1 MRKSVVAVLA
11 APIVLGALS
20 GIGASPVAA
29 AEDEI
34 TVSVG
39 FADLNLDA
47 PAGSAA
53 LEQRIATAV
62 KEVCAKPDIRN
73 LKAMTAWEECKASAR
88 IGALDQLS
96 FASPYEGLALASV
109 F

>member
-1 MRKSVVAVLA
+1 MRNPIVIILA
-11 APIVLGALS
+11 ALALS
-20 GIGASPVAA
+20 GMGAAPAA
-29 AEDEI
+29 AEDE
-34 TVSVG
+34 VSVSVD
-39 FADLNLDA
+39 FADLDLTV
-47 PAGSAA
+47 GSAA
-53 LEQRIATAV
+53 LARRIDAAV

-96 FASPYEGLALASV
+96 IASPYEGVELVSV

>member
-1 MRKSVVAVLA
+1 MRKFIATVLA
-11 APIVLGALS
+11 ALALS
-20 GIGASPVAA
+20 GMGAAPAA
-29 AEDEI
+29 AEDE
-34 TVSVG
+34 VSVSVNV
-39 FADLNLDA
+39 ADLDLTA

-53 LEQRIATAV
+53 LDRRIEAAV

-96 FASPYEGLALASV
+96 IFSPYEGVELVSI

>member
-1 MRKSVVAVLA
+1 MRKSIATVLA
-11 APIVLGALS
+11 ALALS
-20 GIGASPVAA
+20 GMGAAPAA
-29 AEDEI
+29 AEDE
-34 TVSVG
+34 VSVSVDVAG
-39 FADLNLDA
+39 LDLTA

-53 LEQRIATAV
+53 LDRRIEAAV

-96 FASPYEGLALASV
+96 IFSPYEGVELVSI

>member
-1 MRKSVVAVLA
+1 MRKSIVTILA
-11 APIVLGALS
+11 ALALS
-20 GIGASPVAA
+20 GMSAAPAA
-29 AEDEI
+29 AEDE
-34 TVSVG
+34 VSVSVD
-39 FADLNLDA
+39 FADLDLTSS
-47 PAGSAA
+47 AGSAA
-53 LEQRIATAV
+53 LDRRIDAAV

-96 FASPYEGLALASV
+96 IASPYEGVELVSV

>member
-1 MRKSVVAVLA
+1 MRKSIVTVLA
-11 APIVLGALS
+11 ALALS
-20 GIGASPVAA
+20 GMGTTPAAAAA
-29 AEDEI
+29 AEDE
-34 TVSVG
+34 VSVSVD
-39 FADLNLDA
+39 FDDLDLTA
-47 PAGSAA
+47 SAGSAV
-53 LEQRIATAV
+53 LDRRIDAAI

-96 FASPYEGLALASV
+96 IFSPYEGVELVSV